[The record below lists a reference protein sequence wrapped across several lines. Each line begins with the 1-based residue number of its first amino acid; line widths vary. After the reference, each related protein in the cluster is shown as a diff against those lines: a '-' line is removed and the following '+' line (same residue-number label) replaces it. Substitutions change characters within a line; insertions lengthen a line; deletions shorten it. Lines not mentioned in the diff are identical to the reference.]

1 VAGCTAMTDFV
12 VGYETEHDRDEG
24 MAREALVTLC
34 KHYPGH
40 AWFVTIKGGV
50 FFVKNLHMN
59 EKWGMCLHYSG
70 IKGDANARARDLVRS
85 AGEFLERA
93 NRARGRADGSKVRT
107 IEGVPEKHMARAGL

>member
-1 VAGCTAMTDFV
+1 MAAVSTMTDYV

-24 MAREALVTLC
+24 MARECLATLC

-50 FFVKNLHMN
+50 LFVKNLHMN
-59 EKWGMCLHYSG
+59 DRWGMCLHYSG

-93 NRARGRADGSKVRT
+93 NKARGRADGDKTRA
-107 IEGVPEKHMARAGL
+107 IEGVPQKDMARAGL

>member
-1 VAGCTAMTDFV
+1 MTDYV

-24 MAREALVTLC
+24 MARECLATLC

-50 FFVKNLHMN
+50 LFVKNLHMN
-59 EKWGMCLHYSG
+59 DRWGMCLHYSS

-93 NRARGRADGSKVRT
+93 NKARGRADGDKTRA
-107 IEGVPEKHMARAGL
+107 IEGVPQKDMARAGL